1 MSMELELTY
10 TFPLF
15 VIAWFL
21 QMGLHEGGHAYAAY
35 YLGDDTSSLLGKRSI
50 HPFDHVEWNNM
61 GSILMSVI
69 LPVVT
74 AAVTASGIPLGMASV
89 PVNPMRLKN
98 RSRDM
103 ALISFAGPFGNLVLM
118 VICWGLHEFMMFLP
132 YTNMA
137 ASPDASLDVGALL
150 WLFDE
155 LCLCVYLTSALYAVF
170 NLVPIP
176 PLDGSSILRHF
187 LPRSGQ
193 DLLDSIRPYGFTI
206 LMVLFWVGDAGKY
219 LYVPLRFLLDFW
231 SLRPL
236 SI

>member
-1 MSMELELTY
+1 MELTY

-15 VIAWFL
+15 VVAWFV

-35 YLGDDTSSLLGKRSI
+35 YLGDDTSYLMGKRSI

-61 GSILMSVI
+61 GSLFMSVI
-69 LPVVT
+69 LPIVT
-74 AAVTASGIPLGMASV
+74 AASGFVPMGMASV

-103 ALISFAGPFGNLVLM
+103 ALIAFAGPLGNM
-118 VICWGLHEFMMFLP
+118 VVMLACWILHQGTAFLP

-137 ASPDASLDVGALL
+137 QDLDATMGVGAIV

-155 LCLCVYLTSALYAVF
+155 LLRCVYLTSALYAVF
-170 NLVPIP
+170 NLLPIP

-187 LPRSGQ
+187 LPRSAQ
-193 DLLDSIRPYGFTI
+193 DMLDSIRPYGFTI

-219 LYVPLRFLLDFW
+219 LFLPLGILMMLW
-231 SLRPL
+231 
-236 SI
+236 

>member
-1 MSMELELTY
+1 MELTY

-15 VIAWFL
+15 VVAWFV

-35 YLGDDTSSLLGKRSI
+35 YLGDDTSYLMGKRSI
-50 HPFDHVEWNNM
+50 HPFDHVEWGNM
-61 GSILMSVI
+61 GSIFMSVI

-74 AAVTASGIPLGMASV
+74 AASGLVPMGMASV

-103 ALISFAGPFGNLVLM
+103 ALIAFAGPLGNVVVM
-118 VICWGLHEFMMFLP
+118 VMCWSLHQMTAFLP

-137 ASPDASLDVGALL
+137 LDSGAALGPGAAV

-155 LCLCVYLTSALYAVF
+155 LCRCVYLTSALYAVF
-170 NLVPIP
+170 NLIPIP

-187 LPRSGQ
+187 LPRSAQ
-193 DLLDSIRPYGFTI
+193 DILDSIRPYGFTI

-219 LYVPLRFLLDFW
+219 LFLPLGLLMALW
-231 SLRPL
+231 
-236 SI
+236 

>member
-1 MSMELELTY
+1 MELTY

-15 VIAWFL
+15 VVAWFL

-50 HPFDHVEWNNM
+50 HPFDHVEWNSM
-61 GSILMSVI
+61 GSIFMSVI

-74 AAVTASGIPLGMASV
+74 AAGGLVPMGMASV

-103 ALISFAGPFGNLVLM
+103 ALISFAGPFGNIVLM
-118 VICWGLHEFMMFLP
+118 VICWGLHKATLFLP
-132 YTNMA
+132 YTNMMML
-137 ASPDASLDVGALL
+137 PDAGVDVGSLV

-155 LCLCVYLTSALYAVF
+155 LCRCVYLTSALYAVF

-193 DLLDSIRPYGFTI
+193 DLLDSISPYGFTI

-219 LYVPLRFLLDFW
+219 LYAPLGFLLSFW
-231 SLRPL
+231 
-236 SI
+236 

>member
-1 MSMELELTY
+1 MDLTY

-15 VIAWFL
+15 VVAWFL

-35 YLGDDTSSLLGKRSI
+35 YLGDDTSYLMGKRSI
-50 HPFDHVEWNNM
+50 HPFDHVEWNDM
-61 GSILMSVI
+61 GSVFMSVL
-69 LPVVT
+69 LPVFT
-74 AAVTASGIPLGMASV
+74 AAAGLVPMGMASV
-89 PVNPMRLKN
+89 PVNTMRLKN

-103 ALISFAGPFGNLVLM
+103 ALISFAGPLGNMVLM
-118 VICWGLHEFMMFLP
+118 LTCWLLHQATAFLP
-132 YTNMA
+132 YSNMV
-137 ASPDASLDVGALL
+137 LNEGVGFSVGSVV

-155 LCLCVYLTSALYAVF
+155 LFRCVYLTSALYAVF

-193 DLLDSIRPYGFTI
+193 ELLDSIRPYGFTI

-219 LYVPLRFLLDFW
+219 LYAPLGLLLALW
-231 SLRPL
+231 
-236 SI
+236 